1 MISIIICSRK
11 ANIPKELKENIAS
24 TIGCEYELC
33 VIDNSRNEYNI
44 FSAYNEGIR
53 RAKGDILCF
62 MHEDVLF
69 HSENFGKILEQI
81 YLQKDIGAVGI
92 VGAQYMTKV
101 SSAAWWESSPASGCI
116 IQGQT
121 DSNGIYKAHLES
133 DGKVE
138 KLTDVVV
145 LDGSFITIRANLFKK
160 IKWDDDT
167 FDSFHMYDMD
177 ICMQIIHEGYR
188 VCITPDILIQHKS
201 LGTLNSSYYE
211 SLRTLKEKWQKQ
223 LPIYRGLTLNAKD
236 IEWREN
242 LLKTVELQQ
251 VQLSQIENSHA
262 YRLGTQIL
270 KPIKFLKRILF
281 RK

>member
-188 VCITPDILIQHKS
+188 VCITPDILIEHKS

>member
-138 KLTDVVV
+138 KITDVVV
-145 LDGSFITIRANLFKK
+145 LDGCFITIRANLFKK

-177 ICMQIIHEGYR
+177 ICMQIIREGYR
-188 VCITPDILIQHKS
+188 VCITPDILIEHKS

>member
-138 KLTDVVV
+138 KITDVVV
-145 LDGSFITIRANLFKK
+145 LDGCFITIRANLFKK

-188 VCITPDILIQHKS
+188 VCITPDILIEHKS
-201 LGTLNSSYYE
+201 LGTLNPSYYE
-211 SLRTLKEKWQKQ
+211 SLRTFKEKWQKQ

-270 KPIKFLKRILF
+270 KPIKFLKKILF